1 MMNYVEQI
9 FRDEIVISPYCGPQ
23 PVYRRG
29 ETTYPDRICEEQF
42 RLLKNCGINVVFGHE
57 DLMNTPTEDKAF
69 EAMDIC
75 QKLGMGYMVRDVLSY
90 EYCSDGAD
98 KTHYSSLTE
107 EQKQELDQR
116 YEVSLLRYKD
126 HPAFAGVMFIDEPG
140 ESSFEGIAR
149 GKAVFDRV
157 CPGKAFYVNLFPYY
171 ISAYAYQYGREQG
184 GTYVDPLYTPLV
196 YSNLDRYKVHLD
208 RFLKTVDPAFVSFDA
223 YPFVGRKEAENA
235 IHRSL
240 WDMTQY
246 VAYICA
252 QQGRDYWHVLQCGG
266 RWCNDWNTRITTA
279 ADVCLQVSV
288 ALGYGAKTLQ
298 LYPGCFP
305 NCCIGGIEHSSLIDE
320 WGNLTEQYPLFQYAF
335 MQVKA
340 IQKHLVHAKLKGM
353 IVSNSPYFGLLP
365 SKEKIKE
372 VLGRDKNGEMEIF
385 DGQLCPDGNI
395 QVSEYK
401 QLKKVES
408 TSQCIVSC
416 FENEEETVY
425 FLWNNSAYAA
435 SDVTLTFD
443 DDYIY
448 EHTQRTV
455 TDTSEGKTLT
465 IHALPAGENVLI
477 RIVDKKEN

>member
-1 MMNYVEQI
+1 M
-9 FRDEIVISPYCGPQ
+9 R
-23 PVYRRG
+23 
-29 ETTYPDRICEEQF
+29 
-42 RLLKNCGINVVFGHE
+42 
-57 DLMNTPTEDKAF
+57 
-69 EAMDIC
+69 
-75 QKLGMGYMVRDVLSY
+75 
-90 EYCSDGAD
+90 
-98 KTHYSSLTE
+98 
-107 EQKQELDQR
+107 
-116 YEVSLLRYKD
+116 RYKD

-149 GKAVFDRV
+149 GKAIFDRV

-171 ISAYAYQYGREQG
+171 ISAYTYQYGREQG
-184 GTYVDPLYTPLV
+184 GTEVDPLYIPKV

-246 VAYICA
+246 VAYVCA
-252 QQGRDYWHVLQCGG
+252 QQDRDYWHVLQCGG

-279 ADVCLQVSV
+279 ADVSLQVSV

-305 NCCIGGIEHSSLIDE
+305 NCCIGGIEHSSLVDE

-353 IVSNSPYFGLLP
+353 IVSDSPYFGLLP
-365 SKEKIKE
+365 SQEKIGE
-372 VLGRDKNGEMEIF
+372 VLSRDKNGEMEIF
-385 DGQLCPDGNI
+385 DGTLCPDGNM

-408 TSQCIVSC
+408 TTQCIVSC
-416 FENEEETVY
+416 FENKEETVY

-443 DDYIY
+443 GDYIY

-455 TDTSEGKTLT
+455 TDRSEGKTLT

-477 RIVDKKEN
+477 RIVNKKES

>member
-1 MMNYVEQI
+1 ML
-9 FRDEIVISPYCGPQ
+9 FRS
-23 PVYRRG
+23 
-29 ETTYPDRICEEQF
+29 
-42 RLLKNCGINVVFGHE
+42 
-57 DLMNTPTEDKAF
+57 
-69 EAMDIC
+69 
-75 QKLGMGYMVRDVLSY
+75 
-90 EYCSDGAD
+90 
-98 KTHYSSLTE
+98 
-107 EQKQELDQR
+107 
-116 YEVSLLRYKD
+116 
-126 HPAFAGVMFIDEPG
+126 
-140 ESSFEGIAR
+140 
-149 GKAVFDRV
+149 
-157 CPGKAFYVNLFPYY
+157 
-171 ISAYAYQYGREQG
+171 
-184 GTYVDPLYTPLV
+184 
-196 YSNLDRYKVHLD
+196 
-208 RFLKTVDPAFVSFDA
+208 
-223 YPFVGRKEAENA
+223 GRKEAENA

-279 ADVCLQVSV
+279 ADVSLQVSV

-340 IQKHLVHAKLKGM
+340 IQKHLVHAILKGM

-365 SKEKIKE
+365 SEEKIKE

-385 DGQLCPDGNI
+385 DGKLCPDGNM

-408 TSQCIVSC
+408 TTQCIVSC